1 MLDLDGRISADNE
14 EIHQA
19 ESRAAANRER
29 IAAAESTVEHQR
41 TYALDLEQEIAR
53 ARRQLAALNARAGD
67 VQEQLR
73 ENTAALQAAEQN
85 HREVA
90 KRLVETERGLTEAM
104 DALDRLRGENQQR
117 RAAYLEQ
124 MRLSASLSNEIG
136 VLESRSA
143 AADAARGRCGSRI
156 EELDGELDGLQ
167 RQLES
172 LRGRCEEF
180 AREAAV
186 QAESLAQGKRRL
198 AQYQR
203 ERAAAQQELAQLRER
218 QSGAAE
224 RAAVLDE
231 LVRRH
236 EGLGA
241 GVKEVL
247 ERAVRNDG
255 SAFRF
260 VCGLVADLLRV
271 EVQLAPLVEIAL
283 GQKAQHVA
291 AQRNRELLD
300 LLWTQSSRFEGRVGF
315 VWLEEGSE
323 VRGRRSGARGLAA
336 SAASAEPPAANPEP
350 RTRNPDVDLE
360 GRPGVIGRADRF
372 VETEPE
378 FAPLVERLLGRTW
391 FVEKLEHAFSLA
403 AADAAGLTFVTSAG
417 ELLEPDGTLVVGP
430 RNVATGLISRRS
442 QLRALRVQ
450 LDELETAV
458 QTAENSIAA
467 LDERIAAEAA
477 AVDARTAEHQ
487 RIAAAL
493 AEDRLAIASAEERRS
508 QLDRQRAALNVE
520 LQDAREQFA
529 AAAGQLN
536 ETQEQRRRADE
547 ALAEAES
554 CVERIGREIEEFE
567 ARRAAAD
574 RDATEIKVELAKSEE
589 RLRNLRSRMRQ
600 FEDNRQER
608 ERAIEEARQRLDE
621 SVQRCDASRQEI
633 LRAESEIADL
643 YLRKEAFAAET
654 VGLAER
660 REELQRSRN
669 ELTPEVQK
677 IRGRIRKLE
686 EKIHAA
692 ELSASEI
699 RHERNSL
706 ADRLREDYGIELA
719 ELEHEPSDEE
729 QHQRE
734 EVQQEIDEL
743 RRKINNLGNVNL
755 EALEELDQLESRHKT
770 LAEQYQRPGPRPRRR
785 WSRSSSGSTPTA
797 GGCSP
802 KRWRRSA
809 AISRRCSATC
819 SAAARPTSCWK
830 TRRDIL
836 ESGIEIV
843 ARPPGKE
850 PRSIS
855 LLSGGEKTLTCVAL
869 LLAIFRSRP
878 EPVLRARR
886 GRRRPGR
893 GQHRPLHPG
902 PPGLPGLDAVHHR
915 HALQEDDDLRQHDLR
930 RDDAGVGR
938 VEAGLRPLRGRQRRR
953 PDHHRPRRRR
963 TGGVNLSPLLPGE
976 GPGVR
981 AENLPSPFG
990 RGAGGE
996 GGISADPLGRGD

>member
-1 MLDLDGRISADNE
+1 M
-14 EIHQA
+14 
-19 ESRAAANRER
+19 
-29 IAAAESTVEHQR
+29 
-41 TYALDLEQEIAR
+41 
-53 ARRQLAALNARAGD
+53 
-67 VQEQLR
+67 R
-73 ENTAALQAAEQN
+73 ENTEALQAAEQN

-90 KRLVETERGLTEAM
+90 RQLVETERGLTEAM

-172 LRGRCEEF
+172 LRSRCEEF
-180 AREAAV
+180 SREAAA
-186 QAESLAQGKRRL
+186 QAESLAEGKRRL

-203 ERAAAQQELAQLRER
+203 QRAAAQQQLAQLRER

-255 SAFRF
+255 SAFHF
-260 VCGLVADLLRV
+260 VRGLVADLLRV

-291 AQRNRELLD
+291 ARRSQELLD

-323 VRGRRSGARGLAA
+323 ARGQRSDARGLAASETGGLAA
-336 SAASAEPPAANPEP
+336 SAASAKPQAANSEL
-350 RTRNPDVDLE
+350 RTPNHGIDLK

-403 AADAAGLTFVTSAG
+403 AGDGAGLTFVTTAG

-430 RNVATGLISRRS
+430 RNVSTGLISRRS

-458 QTAENSIAA
+458 QTAENSLAA

-529 AAAGQLN
+529 AAAGQLT
-536 ETQEQRRRADE
+536 ETQEQRRQADE

-574 RDATEIKVELAKSEE
+574 RDTTEIKVELAKSEE

-621 SVQRCDASRQEI
+621 SVRRCDASRQEI

-654 VGLAER
+654 VGLIER

-669 ELTPEVQK
+669 ELAPEVQK

-686 EKIHAA
+686 EKMHAA
-692 ELSASEI
+692 EL
-699 RHERNSL
+699 
-706 ADRLREDYGIELA
+706 
-719 ELEHEPSDEE
+719 
-729 QHQRE
+729 
-734 EVQQEIDEL
+734 
-743 RRKINNLGNVNL
+743 LG
-755 EALEELDQLESRHKT
+755 H
-770 LAEQYQRPGPRPRRR
+770 
-785 WSRSSSGSTPTA
+785 
-797 GGCSP
+797 
-802 KRWRRSA
+802 
-809 AISRRCSATC
+809 
-819 SAAARPTSCWK
+819 
-830 TRRDIL
+830 
-836 ESGIEIV
+836 
-843 ARPPGKE
+843 
-850 PRSIS
+850 
-855 LLSGGEKTLTCVAL
+855 
-869 LLAIFRSRP
+869 
-878 EPVLRARR
+878 
-886 GRRRPGR
+886 
-893 GQHRPLHPG
+893 
-902 PPGLPGLDAVHHR
+902 
-915 HALQEDDDLRQHDLR
+915 
-930 RDDAGVGR
+930 
-938 VEAGLRPLRGRQRRR
+938 
-953 PDHHRPRRRR
+953 
-963 TGGVNLSPLLPGE
+963 
-976 GPGVR
+976 
-981 AENLPSPFG
+981 
-990 RGAGGE
+990 
-996 GGISADPLGRGD
+996 